1 MRIITF
7 SATRYRSLRSVE
19 GWEPGVLN
27 VLIGPNGSGKSNVLR
42 AIDLLSVSA
51 QGRLAKSVQFAGGI
65 EPLLW
70 DGQENDLG
78 LSVKCS
84 PTEQD
89 RDPARESL
97 SYEFRLAR
105 LGRGSDFEIGSEQL
119 ANFYRVSQNPSERPF
134 KFLER
139 NGVRVRIFDDDERG
153 LVQPEEEIPP
163 QETMLSLAKG
173 PFNQNRILSQ
183 FRAQLAGFSVYHD
196 FHTHRDAIIRQP
208 TVTRHETRVDADGQN
223 LVSVLHTLYT
233 GDRDFKNEVND
244 AMTAA
249 FGSDFEE
256 LVFPPAADQRIQLRL
271 RWRSLRREQSAA
283 DLSDGTLRFLFLL
296 TVLAS
301 PDPAPV
307 IAIDEPETG
316 LHPSMLPIV
325 AEYAVQASR
334 KAQVILTTHSPQ
346 FLDAFS
352 DTRPRTTVVQRR
364 DGETHLHALDED
376 QLGRWL
382 ESYTLGA
389 LHRSGELE
397 EMAS

>member
-1 MRIITF
+1 
-7 SATRYRSLRSVE
+7 VE
-19 GWEPGVLN
+19 GWEPGSLN

-42 AIDLLSVSA
+42 AIDLLAGSA
-51 QGRLAKSVQFAGGI
+51 QGRLGKMVQSAGGI
-65 EPLLW
+65 EPILW
-70 DGQENDLG
+70 DGQEDDFALR
-78 LSVKCS
+78 LECS
-84 PTEQD
+84 PLED
-89 RDPARESL
+89 GYNAARETL
-97 SYEFRLAR
+97 TYDLCLQRV
-105 LGRGSDFEIGSEQL
+105 GRGGDFAVGFEQL
-119 ANFYRVSQNPSERPF
+119 ANFHRVRQGQKDQPF

-139 NGVRVRIFDDDERG
+139 RGVRSKVFDEQERA
-153 LVQPEEEIPP
+153 LVPPEEDIPT
-163 QETMLSLAKG
+163 QETVLSLAKG
-173 PFNQNRILSQ
+173 PFTQNKILSQ
-183 FRAQLAGFSVYHD
+183 FRTQLAGFSVYHD
-196 FHTHRDAIIRQP
+196 FHTNRDAIIRQP

-244 AMTAA
+244 AMSAA

-271 RWRSLRREQSAA
+271 RWKSLRREQSSA

-334 KAQVILTTHSPQ
+334 KAQVFLTTHSPQ
-346 FLDAFS
+346 FLDAFT
-352 DTRPRTTVVQRR
+352 DTKPRTTVVQRI
-364 DGETHLHALDED
+364 DGETRLHALDEEK
-376 QLGRWL
+376 LGRWL
-382 ESYTLGA
+382 ETYSLGA

-397 EMAS
+397 DMAS